1 MDIDINAKNIGEQNH
16 RELIRSLELVS
27 ARVLDSIVTASQV
40 ASENTPEMRV
50 LFAQWLEMIGNE
62 LIRTTGE
69 DNFINPEATAA
80 EIGITPE
87 TVISLALALHRQG
100 RIKITA
106 LNIERGDGR
115 NKDICG
121 CLSQ

>member
-27 ARVLDSIVTASQV
+27 ARVLDSIVTTSQV
-40 ASENTPEMRV
+40 ASENTPEMRA
-50 LFAQWLEMIGNE
+50 LFAQWLEMIGSE
-62 LIRTTGE
+62 LIRMTSE
-69 DNFINPEATAA
+69 DDSINPEAAAA

>member
-1 MDIDINAKNIGEQNH
+1 MDINAKNIEEQNH

-40 ASENTPEMRV
+40 ASENTPEMRG
-50 LFAQWLEMIGNE
+50 LFAQWLELIGSE
-62 LIRTTGE
+62 LLSTTGE
-69 DNFINPEATAA
+69 ENFINPEAAAA

-100 RIKITA
+100 RIKITS
-106 LNIERGDGR
+106 LNIERGDGK

-121 CLSQ
+121 CLS